1 MLGQGAA
8 IAGALVG
15 VRLLTELLD
24 PAAYGELALAMTIA
38 TLVNQSVLGPIG
50 NGISRFFAPAQEQ
63 SDVGAYLQ
71 ASARLVLMATGVILA
86 AMVLAVVVLEAAGL
100 EAWIAVTGGALVFAI
115 LSGWSAVL
123 SSIQAAARQRAIVA
137 LHQGLESW
145 LRFLLAAILLV
156 WLGPGSSIAMGGY
169 VLALVV
175 VLGSQTYFFR
185 RMAPPV
191 VSVQRSP
198 AVWQARIWAFSWP
211 MSIFGIF
218 TWMQLVSD
226 RWALGL
232 FSSKQDVG
240 LYAVLFQIG
249 YFPISLLSGMVASF
263 LAPIFYQRAGDA
275 SEQRRIA
282 GVNRISWHI
291 TWWSLG
297 ITMVAVVV
305 AFLWHGALFQ
315 LLVAPK
321 YHTVS
326 GLLPWVVLAGG
337 VFAASQ
343 SLSLAMMSQLKT
355 RLMMPAKIGT
365 AVVGVLLNLGGAY
378 WFGMQGIVFAGV
390 LFSLLFFS
398 WMLVLFR
405 SEALG
410 T

>member
-1 MLGQGAA
+1 M
-8 IAGALVG
+8 
-15 VRLLTELLD
+15 
-24 PAAYGELALAMTIA
+24 
-38 TLVNQSVLGPIG
+38 
-50 NGISRFFAPAQEQ
+50 
-63 SDVGAYLQ
+63 
-71 ASARLVLMATGVILA
+71 
-86 AMVLAVVVLEAAGL
+86 
-100 EAWIAVTGGALVFAI
+100 
-115 LSGWSAVL
+115 
-123 SSIQAAARQRAIVA
+123 
-137 LHQGLESW
+137 
-145 LRFLLAAILLV
+145 
-156 WLGPGSSIAMGGY
+156 
-169 VLALVV
+169 
-175 VLGSQTYFFR
+175 
-185 RMAPPV
+185 

-365 AVVGVLLNLGGAY
+365 AVVGVLLNLGAPTGLACRVSCSQVC
-378 WFGMQGIVFAGV
+378 FFPLV
-390 LFSLLFFS
+390 FS